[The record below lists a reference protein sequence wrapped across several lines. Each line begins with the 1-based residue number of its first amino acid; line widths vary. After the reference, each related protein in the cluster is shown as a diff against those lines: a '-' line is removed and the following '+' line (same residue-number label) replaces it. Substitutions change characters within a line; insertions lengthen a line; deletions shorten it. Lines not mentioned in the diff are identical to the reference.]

1 MLNLKN
7 TAMLN
12 ISEKSIQDKI
22 NADDIP
28 ALKKVEAKKSGR
40 VFLRLTLIFFGL
52 LIIIMFLPWTQN
64 IRGTGN
70 VTTLRPDERP
80 QTIHSIIAG
89 RIEKWYVREG
99 DFVNKGDTIMFISEI
114 KDEYFDPELLV
125 RTEQQLKSKEMSVQ
139 SYMEKIKSL
148 DNQIDALSKTSQL
161 KLEQAKNKKRQ
172 ARLKVKS
179 DSMDFQ
185 AAKINFDISNDQFK
199 RYEKLHEDG
208 LKSQTDLE
216 NRRLKMQESQAKM
229 ISAENKLLSSR
240 NELINANVELS
251 SIQAQYKD
259 QISKAE
265 SDKFTAMS
273 SMYDAEAV
281 VTKLQNQYMNYSV
294 RTGMYYITAPQ
305 DGYVTKAIQSG
316 IGETIKEGEEIVSIM
331 PSKYTLAVEMY
342 ISPIDLPLVTLGQ
355 HVRIQFDGWPAIVF
369 SGWPNTSYGTYGG
382 EIVAIDNFI
391 SPNGKYRVLV
401 AQDPDDHPWP
411 DALRVGAGATSMI
424 LLGDVPIW
432 FEVWR
437 KINGFP
443 PNYYKNTLNTKD
455 QKQEEN
461 AK

>member
-1 MLNLKN
+1 
-7 TAMLN
+7 MLN

-22 NADDIP
+22 NADEIP

-99 DFVNKGDTIMFISEI
+99 DFVNKGDTIMYISEI

-161 KLEQAKNKKRQ
+161 KLEQAKNKRRQ
-172 ARLKVKS
+172 AKLKVKS

-185 AAKINFDISNDQFK
+185 AAKINFDISNEQFK

-240 NELINANVELS
+240 NELINASVELS

-305 DGYVTKAIQSG
+305 DGYITKAIQSG

-391 SPNGKYRVLV
+391 STNGKYRVLV

-424 LLGDVPIW
+424 LLSDVPIW